1 MKFMKNNLGG
11 EMLLSSLLLLILMNA
26 SNVLNYLFHFIMA
39 RMLNPADYGTLAVIA
54 SIFYIFSVPTASIQ
68 TIVSKYTTKH
78 NIKKD
83 FGRINW
89 MFCKLF
95 KEGLYISSILFVLFI
110 LISIFLSSLLKI
122 HYLLLVTSGLLIFG
136 TFLSPIGL
144 GIFQGM
150 KKFKALGFNL
160 ILNSS
165 VKIIAAIILVLL
177 GFNVFG
183 AVWGLIAGIFFSI
196 LFIFPYLR
204 EVTLSQK
211 IKDKVSLF
219 SKENIPTLIAILFI
233 TLMYSLDIIL
243 AKALFSPKISGAYS
257 VASMIG
263 KMVFFG
269 TASISNV
276 MFPISSEKHFRDKD
290 NKAKNIFKVSFI
302 FLAALCLLSV
312 IILTIFPDLIITV
325 LFGSKYLEISNI
337 LVYTAI
343 SFVFLSLTNNIVLY
357 KIAIEEFN
365 WSKVI
370 LLGIFLVIQVM
381 GFCIFNKS
389 LFLFSL
395 SFVFTSAITFIG
407 VLLFKSIKK

>member
-1 MKFMKNNLGG
+1 
-11 EMLLSSLLLLILMNA
+11 
-26 SNVLNYLFHFIMA
+26 
-39 RMLNPADYGTLAVIA
+39 
-54 SIFYIFSVPTASIQ
+54 
-68 TIVSKYTTKH
+68 
-78 NIKKD
+78 
-83 FGRINW
+83 
-89 MFCKLF
+89 
-95 KEGLYISSILFVLFI
+95 
-110 LISIFLSSLLKI
+110 
-122 HYLLLVTSGLLIFG
+122 
-136 TFLSPIGL
+136 
-144 GIFQGM
+144 
-150 KKFKALGFNL
+150 
-160 ILNSS
+160 
-165 VKIIAAIILVLL
+165 
-177 GFNVFG
+177 
-183 AVWGLIAGIFFSI
+183 
-196 LFIFPYLR
+196 
-204 EVTLSQK
+204 
-211 IKDKVSLF
+211 
-219 SKENIPTLIAILFI
+219 
-233 TLMYSLDIIL
+233 MYSLDIIL